1 MSAQGTSY
9 HQKDTIMIRKIS
21 ALLAA
26 ALVLGSASIASA
38 ATVTRHAKHHVEHGS
53 VMLLETMAQAKQPP
67 TNGLPRT
74 SKAMEYRLLSLH
86 TLKPSLG

>member
-38 ATVTRHAKHHVEHGS
+38 ATVTRHAKHHVEHGA
-53 VMLLETMAQAKQPP
+53 VMLLENNGAGQAAAADERASENFQS
-67 TNGLPRT
+67 NWNIG
-74 SKAMEYRLLSLH
+74 Y
-86 TLKPSLG
+86 